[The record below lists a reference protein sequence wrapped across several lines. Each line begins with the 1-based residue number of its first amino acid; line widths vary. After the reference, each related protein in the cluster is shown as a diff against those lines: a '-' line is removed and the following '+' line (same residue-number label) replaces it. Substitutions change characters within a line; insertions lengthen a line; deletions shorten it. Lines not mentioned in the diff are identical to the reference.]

1 MKIVEYSEKAI
12 AVVGS
17 DTKQVKAQLK
27 AMGGRFNPRLSC
39 GAGWIFPAKRRAQ
52 VEAFVNGG
60 TVEEAA
66 PAAKVQRAVVRAQY
80 KAMYMAEMEKV
91 WGGDAGMMKHVAGE
105 FSGAVLLS
113 GGRLLVFKKPRIQT
127 EFCFGYS
134 LSATS
139 TESFDEANEMARHA
153 GESEDYFLAQNLAD
167 FDKEI
172 EDLENLDGRHALLH
186 RKCYWGQKSPLN
198 LWEYTVGNAPLEWF
212 KESPTQDMDGL
223 TRYVNQYHAGRFYYD
238 LEELG
243 DDDRAAILNG
253 LKVERA
259 KFEKRLRAY
268 LKRYGTSKLKT
279 WSYWQDA

>member
-1 MKIVEYSEKAI
+1 MEIINYSEKAI
-12 AVVGS
+12 AVVGG

-39 GAGWIFPAKRRAQ
+39 GAGWIFPATRRAQ

-60 TVEEAA
+60 AVVEAA

-80 KAMYMAEMEKV
+80 KAMYMAEMEKL

-127 EFCFGYS
+127 DFCFGYGMGG
-134 LSATS
+134 TS
-139 TESFDEANEMARHA
+139 YDEANEMARHA

-186 RKCYWGQKSPLN
+186 RKCGWNQKSTLN
-198 LWEYTVGNAPLEWF
+198 LWDYIVSNEPLEWF
-212 KESPTQDMDGL
+212 KESQAQDMDGL
-223 TRYVNQYHAGRFYYD
+223 TRYVNQYHAGQFYYD
-238 LEELG
+238 LEELCE
-243 DDDRAAILNG
+243 DDRAAILAG
-253 LKVERA
+253 LRVERA